1 MKSKIFNFLIYGF
14 GQSINILGPLLIVP
28 HIISIC
34 GLEGLGKVGIAFS
47 LSLLLCCFIDYSS
60 AIIGTKEISIHR
72 EDKKKLEI
80 IIADFLGVKLIITLI
95 ALLGLIVAIDLIPF
109 LNENKTLYYCLI
121 PLLIAQLFH
130 PNWIL
135 QGLEK
140 FKLIALINL
149 LSKAI
154 YLGLVFLLVTQ
165 KTDYIWVNFYLGI
178 SNLIFFFAS
187 IVYISLK
194 IGIRFNTI
202 HIKKSIQLIRRDFS
216 ICVSEF
222 CLSIYQFFPIIIV
235 GYILGNASAGIF
247 KVIEQIISVF
257 RTYIFMFFNFSYPT
271 VCFDFE
277 KTKRKG
283 LKTWMI
289 YHLINSIIILV
300 GSIFIYLIKD
310 YVLLFFKVQPEQL
323 EEVNYYLK
331 FALIV
336 PIILA
341 ISQGLR
347 QLMFVLEQ
355 MKPYTL
361 IIYIS
366 TAINVILMAFLANKL
381 GIVGV
386 IYAMIIVEIIVCSL
400 YLIFTKNQIKKTVL
414 S

>member
-28 HIISIC
+28 HIITTC
-34 GLEGLGKVGIAFS
+34 GFEGLGKVGIAFS

-60 AIIGTKEISIHR
+60 AIIGTKDISIHR
-72 EDKKKLEI
+72 ENQTTLGTI
-80 IIADFLGVKLIITLI
+80 VADFLGAKFIITVIAILGLLI
-95 ALLGLIVAIDLIPF
+95 AINLIPF
-109 LNENKTLYYCLI
+109 LSENKTLYYGLI

-135 QGLEK
+135 QGVEK
-140 FKLIALINL
+140 FKVIAVINL
-149 LSKAI
+149 LSKGL
-154 YLGLVFLLVTQ
+154 YLSLVFLLVT
-165 KTDYIWVNFYLGI
+165 KETDYIWVNFYLGI

-187 IVYISLK
+187 IVYIILK
-194 IGIRFNTI
+194 LGIRFNSI
-202 HIKKSIQLIRRDFS
+202 DLKKSFSLIQRDFS
-216 ICVSEF
+216 ICISEF
-222 CLSIYQFFPIIIV
+222 CLAIYQFFPIILV

-283 LKTWMI
+283 LKTWI
-289 YHLINSIIILV
+289 VYHLINVIIILF
-300 GSIFIYLIKD
+300 GSIFIYILKD
-310 YVLLFFKVQPEQL
+310 YVLTFFKVSPENL

-347 QLMFVLEQ
+347 QLMFVLEL

-361 IIYIS
+361 IIYAS
-366 TAINVILMAFLANKL
+366 TLINIIFMVYLADKMGIFGVIL
-381 GIVGV
+381 
-386 IYAMIIVEIIVCSL
+386 AMIIVEIIVCSL
-400 YLIFTKNQIKKTVL
+400 YIFFTKKQIKHTVL
-414 S
+414 P